1 VRIPNGV
8 AVSDVA
14 TSVPARFSAGKLRL
28 LHFGRLAEDKGLL
41 DILDALALLKE
52 QGSLRGVS
60 LVIAGAGPL
69 LAAARERVAH
79 HRLEAAVRFV
89 GAAFGAQ
96 KDQLMA
102 DADLFVFPTYH
113 AERLPYALLESM
125 AAGLVPITCNA
136 GAIADVVQDGRE
148 GFLVK
153 PRDPRGLA
161 ELLAALLQDPS
172 ALPRLSA
179 ASRQR
184 IREAYSLERMANA
197 FDALYA
203 ELIRPAPLDTHVQ
216 IGASID
222 LASGVKSL
230 GPASDMYQQ
239 SSMRTPNSP
248 GM

>member
-1 VRIPNGV
+1 
-8 AVSDVA
+8 
-14 TSVPARFSAGKLRL
+14 
-28 LHFGRLAEDKGLL
+28 
-41 DILDALALLKE
+41 
-52 QGSLRGVS
+52 
-60 LVIAGAGPL
+60 
-69 LAAARERVAH
+69 
-79 HRLEAAVRFV
+79 
-89 GAAFGAQ
+89 
-96 KDQLMA
+96 MA

-113 AERLPYALLESM
+113 AERMPYALLESM
-125 AAGLVPITCNA
+125 AAGLVPITCNV

-161 ELLAALLQDPS
+161 DLLARLLRDPS

-179 ASRQR
+179 ASRES

-197 FDALYA
+197 FSALYT
-203 ELIRPAPLDTHVQ
+203 EMLPPAPVGAPVQ